1 MILNP
6 DVAICNNTLKEM
18 ADALIDDIGA
28 VMTRTLNSDN
38 SLMYDYIKL
47 NGFKQ
52 KWLTTTQNIIE
63 TDYVAGSCMLLKREV
78 IDNIGL
84 FDEKFFMYWEEVD
97 LSFRI
102 KELNLKLISTTK
114 THIRRQEN
122 SPERNINAVYYYIR
136 NLFYMQNKY
145 KHVSNFEFNLYVI
158 KSFIFQV
165 IYGVKNGELKVRI
178 KKFFEGIKDGSS
190 K

>member
-1 MILNP
+1 MSSCNNSNKNDSKVIEGKIIHSVYFWLNNP
-6 DVAICNNTLKEM
+6 DNKN
-18 ADALIDDIGA
+18 D
-28 VMTRTLNSDN
+28 
-38 SLMYDYIKL
+38 
-47 NGFKQ
+47 
-52 KWLTTTQNIIE
+52 IE
-63 TDYVAGSCMLLKREV
+63 TFETAIKKLMKNSQYANKMHLGKPAVTEKREV